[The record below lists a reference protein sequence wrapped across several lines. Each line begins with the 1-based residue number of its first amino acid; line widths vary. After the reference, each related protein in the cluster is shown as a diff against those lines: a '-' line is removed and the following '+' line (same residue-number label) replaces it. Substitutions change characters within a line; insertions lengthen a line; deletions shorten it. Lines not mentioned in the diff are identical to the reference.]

1 MPKNP
6 SKILPLV
13 SKHEKLRSSGINLIA
28 SENWLSPEVRNAL
41 SSDLAG
47 RYHSSWYGGT
57 KYAQRILEETAGL
70 ACKVFGA
77 RYAIVTAL
85 SGNLCD
91 LAAMFAFTR
100 EGDGIAMVPK
110 SAGGYP
116 LGTEKFGRARLDLP
130 LVPDTVDVDAKAAA
144 RFVAKRKPALTIL
157 GSSFIVFPHPVS
169 QLEASAKSCGRLV
182 YDGSHVLG
190 LIAGGEFQKPLDEGA
205 QVLIGSTHK
214 TLPGPQGGLV
224 LTNSKELHE
233 ALESYL
239 YFIDGDIGLV
249 DNPHPSRI
257 AALGVA
263 LEEMLRG
270 GKQYARAT
278 IRNAQALASALD
290 EGGVPV
296 KFRERG
302 FTRSHQV
309 LLDISDAE
317 ATKFCRAL
325 EKVGIFMDVGGRL
338 GAAEMTHRGANIYD
352 MESIAELMA
361 RVYYGK
367 TESVAAD
374 VKRIAKSFNP

>member
-100 EGDGIAMVPK
+100 ENESVAMVPK

-157 GSSFIVFPHPVS
+157 GGCT
-169 QLEASAKSCGRLV
+169 A
-182 YDGSHVLG
+182 
-190 LIAGGEFQKPLDEGA
+190 
-205 QVLIGSTHK
+205 
-214 TLPGPQGGLV
+214 
-224 LTNSKELHE
+224 
-233 ALESYL
+233 
-239 YFIDGDIGLV
+239 
-249 DNPHPSRI
+249 
-257 AALGVA
+257 
-263 LEEMLRG
+263 
-270 GKQYARAT
+270 
-278 IRNAQALASALD
+278 
-290 EGGVPV
+290 
-296 KFRERG
+296 
-302 FTRSHQV
+302 
-309 LLDISDAE
+309 
-317 ATKFCRAL
+317 
-325 EKVGIFMDVGGRL
+325 MDVV
-338 GAAEMTHRGANIYD
+338 
-352 MESIAELMA
+352 SIL
-361 RVYYGK
+361 K
-367 TESVAAD
+367 KKQQD
-374 VKRIAKSFNP
+374 VKSVEVAVRGTKSQEPPTYFTDIELEYIVRGNVDEDALRRAIELSQEKYCSVGLTVKKGAGFSVKYRIEP